1 MTNDTTARAEHTP
14 TPWRAQRRE
23 KVGVAIIAERRDI
36 PPGGTPTNG
45 LVAYATRRFSE
56 PKEIWEAN
64 AAFIVRA
71 CNSHEAMRDALK
83 EAVKI
88 MDDHRQFL
96 ADNYRI
102 GDPKDPELG
111 EISAEGKEEIAPW
124 DEALETIRAA
134 LALANGAS

>member
-14 TPWRAQRRE
+14 TPWRAQRRD
-23 KVGVAIIAERRDI
+23 KDGVAIIAERRDI

-71 CNSHEAMRDALK
+71 CNSHEAMRAALK
-83 EAVKI
+83 MARKYVKRSI
-88 MDDHRQFL
+88 EVHNEGAEMHTNSGKKCANTWTVSRRSHLFRFRPTGQ
-96 ADNYRI
+96 
-102 GDPKDPELG
+102 KS
-111 EISAEGKEEIAPW
+111 SA
-124 DEALETIRAA
+124 T
-134 LALANGAS
+134 N

>member
-14 TPWRAQRRE
+14 TPWRAQRRD
-23 KVGVAIIAERRDI
+23 KDGVAIIAERRDI

-83 EAVKI
+83 MARKYVKRSI
-88 MDDHRQFL
+88 EVH
-96 ADNYRI
+96 NE
-102 GDPKDPELG
+102 G
-111 EISAEGKEEIAPW
+111 AEMHLEEI
-124 DEALETIRAA
+124 DAA
-134 LALANGAS
+134 LALAGEPT